1 MRIEEDFI
9 EIVSFEMGFEGCQ
22 SILGKDAQK
31 DRIHYSNISDIFLQ
45 AEAREGQKVRIS
57 GVR

>member
-1 MRIEEDFI
+1 MRTEEDFI

-31 DRIHYSNISDIFLQ
+31 KNIPDCS
-45 AEAREGQKVRIS
+45 
-57 GVR
+57 